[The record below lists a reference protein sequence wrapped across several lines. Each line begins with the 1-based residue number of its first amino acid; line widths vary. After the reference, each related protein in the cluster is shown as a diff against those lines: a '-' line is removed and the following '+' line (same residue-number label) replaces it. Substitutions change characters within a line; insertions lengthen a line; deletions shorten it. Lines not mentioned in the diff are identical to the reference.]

1 MRKIFELRIGMI
13 MDQEQEYRNYIRK
26 HRANVKSAFVIW
38 REKSILGSVLFNEE
52 SLFNMEQLIDTHDL
66 SKYSK
71 EEFEAYRKEFF
82 PIDGET
88 SDKKEFS
95 MAWNHHQKSNPHH
108 WQYWVLPKKIENEAI
123 PIPMCYVVEMLC
135 DWTAMSFQKG
145 GSVTE
150 WFESELP
157 KMIIH
162 EKTKETI
169 RNLISEFEEIL
180 IEMRKF

>member
-1 MRKIFELRIGMI
+1 
-13 MDQEQEYRNYIRK
+13 MDKVSEYKKYIRE
-26 HRANVKSAFVIW
+26 HRNNVSTVFKFWLKTDDSKVFSEDEI
-38 REKSILGSVLFNEE
+38 SILSKNIY
-52 SLFNMEQLIDTHDL
+52 NHDL
-66 SKYSK
+66 SKYGD
-71 EEFEAYRKEFF
+71 EEFEPYRKEFF
-82 PIDGET
+82 PIDGEI

>member
-1 MRKIFELRIGMI
+1 MG
-13 MDQEQEYRNYIRK
+13 N
-26 HRANVKSAFVIW
+26 
-38 REKSILGSVLFNEE
+38 VLFSEE
-52 SLFNMEQLIDTHDL
+52 DNLNVEKLIDTHDL

-71 EEFEAYRKEFF
+71 EEFEAYRKKFF

-108 WQYWVLPKKIENEAI
+108 WQYWVLPKKIENVCI
-123 PIPMCYVVEMLC
+123 PIPTVYIIEMLC

-145 GSVTE
+145 GSVVE

-169 RNLISEFEEIL
+169 RSLIPEFEETL

>member
-1 MRKIFELRIGMI
+1 
-13 MDQEQEYRNYIRK
+13 MDKVSEYRKYIRE
-26 HRANVKSAFVIW
+26 HRNNVSTVFKFWLKTDDSKVFSEDEI
-38 REKSILGSVLFNEE
+38 SILSKNIY
-52 SLFNMEQLIDTHDL
+52 NHDL
-66 SKYSK
+66 SKYGD
-71 EEFEAYRKEFF
+71 EEFEPYRKEFF

-135 DWTAMSFQKG
+135 DWTAMSFQKE
-145 GSVTE
+145 GSVTV

-169 RNLISEFEEIL
+169 RNLIPEFEETL

>member
-1 MRKIFELRIGMI
+1 
-13 MDQEQEYRNYIRK
+13 MDKVSEYRKYIRE
-26 HRANVKSAFVIW
+26 HRNNVSIVFKFWLKTDDSKVFSEDEI
-38 REKSILGSVLFNEE
+38 SILSKNIY
-52 SLFNMEQLIDTHDL
+52 NHDL
-66 SKYSK
+66 SKYGD
-71 EEFEAYRKEFF
+71 EEFEPYRKEFF

-169 RNLISEFEEIL
+169 RNLIPEFEETL